1 MPFKV
6 FKITKDIEL
15 HLYQGERGPKPHLD
29 FKVKQLEKN
38 KRPRTPSHTHW
49 IMDLILKMEYDKKTT
64 SDFIIFLQEIY
75 DNSKPFKSLKER
87 KEYNLK
93 YLEKAKQK
101 FSHINGGIYP
111 IEYITA
117 LVELFSICEKQYPD
131 AYMFKK
137 SLDLAYRYSLGTC
150 DFYTIVSH
158 SKRV

>member
-101 FSHINGGIYP
+101 LVRNALIILMS
-111 IEYITA
+111 EYKG
-117 LVELFSICEKQYPD
+117 F
-131 AYMFKK
+131 F
-137 SLDLAYRYSLGTC
+137 
-150 DFYTIVSH
+150 
-158 SKRV
+158 

>member
-1 MPFKV
+1 
-6 FKITKDIEL
+6 
-15 HLYQGERGPKPHLD
+15 
-29 FKVKQLEKN
+29 
-38 KRPRTPSHTHW
+38 
-49 IMDLILKMEYDKKTT
+49 MDLILKMEYDKKTT

-117 LVELFSICEKQYPD
+117 LVELFSIHPQDSSDKIAAVKEIFVGSGAAQETKNAIQD
-131 AYMFKK
+131 FTFKAFDTLQK
-137 SLDLAYRYSLGTC
+137 ISIDDNKKEMLRTFGENLMGRK
-150 DFYTIVSH
+150 V
-158 SKRV
+158 